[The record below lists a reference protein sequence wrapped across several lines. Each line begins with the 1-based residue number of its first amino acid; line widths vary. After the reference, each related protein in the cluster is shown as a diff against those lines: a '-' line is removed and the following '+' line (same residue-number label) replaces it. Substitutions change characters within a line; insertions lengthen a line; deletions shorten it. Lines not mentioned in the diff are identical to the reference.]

1 MENNGW
7 KIIDET
13 IAYENNWISLHH
25 YNVIN
30 PNGGKGIYG
39 KVHFK
44 NIAIGIIP
52 IDDDGNTW
60 LVGQHRFPLNIYSW
74 EIPEGGC
81 PLNEAPLAAAQREL
95 LEETGLVATEWNQIL
110 TMHLS
115 NSVSDEVSMVY
126 IAKGLTQQQAEPE
139 ETEQLQIKK
148 LPLREVFKM
157 VQNNTITDSISV
169 AALQKL
175 ELMMLK
181 EKVV

>member
-1 MENNGW
+1 MEHKNWQVVN
-7 KIIDET
+7 ESMV
-13 IAYENNWISLHH
+13 YNNNWISVHH

-30 PNGGKGIYG
+30 PNGGEGIYG

-52 IDDDGNTW
+52 IDEYGNTW

-81 PLNEAPLAAAQREL
+81 PLNEAPIDAAKREL
-95 LEETGLVATEWNQIL
+95 LEETGLVANHWQQIL

-115 NSVSDEVSMVY
+115 NSVSDELSY
-126 IAKGLTQQQAEPE
+126 IFIAKLLTQQQAQPE

-157 VQNNTITDSISV
+157 VETNIITDAMSV
-169 AALQKL
+169 AALTKL

-181 EKVV
+181 QVL

>member
-1 MENNGW
+1 MENNNW
-7 KIIDET
+7 KIVDENVV
-13 IAYENNWISLHH
+13 YENKWISLHH

-30 PNGGKGIYG
+30 PNGGEGIYG

-52 IDDDGNTW
+52 IDEDGNTW
-60 LVGQHRFPLNIYSW
+60 LVGQHRFPLNMYSW

-81 PLNEAPLAAAQREL
+81 PLNEMPLAAAKREL
-95 LEETGLVATEWNQIL
+95 LEETGLVANHWEQIL

-115 NSVSDEVSMVY
+115 NSVSDELSIVF
-126 IAKGLTQQQAEPE
+126 IAKDLTQQQAEPE

-148 LPLREVFKM
+148 LPLQEAFKM
-157 VQNNTITDSISV
+157 VENNTITDSISV
-169 AALQKL
+169 AAFQKL

-181 EKVV
+181 KQSL